1 MKSDP
6 ATTVS
11 LWNERLKSYSSC
23 NGDEVNLEELS
34 GIRDIYMNQH
44 TVGWQLLQE
53 VLRIDLDNSHV
64 MHTTVSKAVDDYI
77 HYICLY
83 IYNNIITIVLYIFLL
98 LLVLLYNDFTYY
110 HYSTYI
116 FLTSYYVCIY

>member
-53 VLRIDLDNSHV
+53 VLRIDLDSSHV
-64 MHTTVSKAVDDYI
+64 MHTTVSKAVDDLLNRYYTYMILYPLYMFIYI
-77 HYICLY
+77 Q
-83 IYNNIITIVLYIFLL
+83 
-98 LLVLLYNDFTYY
+98 
-110 HYSTYI
+110 
-116 FLTSYYVCIY
+116 